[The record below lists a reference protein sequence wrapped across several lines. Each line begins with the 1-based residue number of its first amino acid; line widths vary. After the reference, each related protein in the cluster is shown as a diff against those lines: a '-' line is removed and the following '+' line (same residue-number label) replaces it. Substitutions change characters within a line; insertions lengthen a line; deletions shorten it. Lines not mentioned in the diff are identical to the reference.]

1 MRQALAGNPR
11 KSRGTPK
18 KRERG
23 KRKIASFA
31 GERSA
36 ACRRGCRSGVRL
48 VAGRSCCSRLFSF
61 SAFVRVFLRFRVF
74 LRDPVPADTAALWAI
89 QTRDYRV
96 FFVVRYA
103 LDMPFLRLGG
113 LTRLCLAYA
122 LPMPRLPAALTAHA
136 LRATHPAAPRLPQV
150 CAAVA
155 ARTPRG
161 CPTSA
166 PQPPRMCAAVAARAP
181 QGCPTHAP
189 LSRRGQAARA
199 PHAPCGRESRAEPAR
214 I

>member
-1 MRQALAGNPR
+1 MSAGNPR

-74 LRDPVPADTAALWAI
+74 LRDPVPADTAALWAF

-155 ARTPRG
+155 ARIPRRS
-161 CPTSA
+161 PKY
-166 PQPPRMCAAVAARAP
+166 
-181 QGCPTHAP
+181 AP
-189 LSRRGQAARA
+189 LSRRERHADA
-199 PHAPCGRESRAEPAR
+199 PHPPRSRPKYAPLSRRAR
-214 I
+214 PKAAPPMRR